1 MRVSMTNPGKNIQ
14 RLESRLDKVR
24 LFVYICFIHINR
36 LYCEQTRH
44 RHSDKTTVDEAKLN
58 SNIVAVLTTFFSYS
72 SQLRA
77 IHASKSFIT
86 HEVRQTIKLAYHLEC
101 FLRQAYREKSAHAH
115 RITKHD
121 VFIHHRRLGMEKF
134 IKH

>member
-1 MRVSMTNPGKNIQ
+1 MTNPGKKIQ

-44 RHSDKTTVDEAKLN
+44 RHSDKATVLA
-58 SNIVAVLTTFFSYS
+58 TFFIYS

-115 RITKHD
+115 RITQHD
-121 VFIHHRRLGMEKF
+121 VFIHHTKF
-134 IKH
+134 NGT